1 MIQRLLAAAVI
12 AFLISPPALADVGD
26 CGFPPTVSPII
37 PDGTKASRE
46 EIMAAAEAV
55 KVYGKAVNAFLDCQE
70 EAKKELFLVLSREQ
84 QGRWAEDF
92 NALADQLTKVETSI
106 NEQIRVFN
114 ARE

>member
-12 AFLISPPALADVGD
+12 AFFISSPALADVAD
-26 CGFPPTVSPII
+26 CGFPPTVSPKI
-37 PDGTKASRE
+37 PDGTNASRE

-70 EAKKELFLVLSREQ
+70 EAKKEMFLVLTREQ
-84 QGRWAEDF
+84 QERWAEDF
-92 NALADQLTKVETSI
+92 NALADRLTEVEMSL

-114 ARE
+114 AGQ